1 MEPNENQLSSY
12 FQHPTTTTG
21 TGTAATVTAT
31 NTASPTNGLLPNTH
45 STDGSHMVYSHSV
58 PSSAV
63 TSPLEPAKRKRGRPR
78 KYGTP
83 EQALAAKK
91 AATTSSHSSS
101 SKEKKDHHGSAS
113 PSYSGSTKKSQ
124 QFSLGGL
131 QMAFWIFYG
140 LVVKFVVFIANC
152 FNFYMCFKLLVA
164 LS

>member
-12 FQHPTTTTG
+12 FQHPTTATTA
-21 TGTAATVTAT
+21 TGAAATTT
-31 NTASPTNGLLPNTH
+31 PSPTNGLFPNTH

-63 TSPLEPAKRKRGRPR
+63 TSPLEPPPQRKRGRPR

-83 EQALAAKK
+83 GQALAAKK

-101 SKEKKDHHGSAS
+101 SKEKKDQHGAVS

-124 QFSLGGL
+124 QFSFGGL
-131 QMAFWIFYG
+131 QINTLLDFFY
-140 LVVKFVVFIANC
+140 N
-152 FNFYMCFKLLVA
+152 Y
-164 LS
+164 